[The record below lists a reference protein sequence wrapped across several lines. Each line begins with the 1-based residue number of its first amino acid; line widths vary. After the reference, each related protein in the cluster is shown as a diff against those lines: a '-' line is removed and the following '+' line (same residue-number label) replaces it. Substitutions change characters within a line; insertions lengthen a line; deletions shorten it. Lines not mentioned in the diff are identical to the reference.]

1 MGYLLAVLSLDMF
14 WVQSSSYHNDIA
26 SALRKRSWLNAFVAF
41 GAIGAV
47 VMLCVW
53 VQGCGKGAF

>member
-1 MGYLLAVLSLDMF
+1 MF

-26 SALRKRSWLNAFVAF
+26 SALRKRSWLNALVAF

-47 VMLCVW
+47 VMLCIW
-53 VQGCGKGAF
+53 VQGCGKGVF